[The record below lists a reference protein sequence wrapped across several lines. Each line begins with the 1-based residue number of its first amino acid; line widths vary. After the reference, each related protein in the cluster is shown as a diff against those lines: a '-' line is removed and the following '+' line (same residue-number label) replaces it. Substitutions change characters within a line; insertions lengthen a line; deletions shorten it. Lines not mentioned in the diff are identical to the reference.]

1 MRKQIKIIIKTEEE
15 NKKIK
20 DCFKTFLL
28 GALKSK
34 EQIIEIVVED
44 LNKKWKTKKQI

>member
-1 MRKQIKIIIKTEEE
+1 MKKQIKIIIETEEE
-15 NKKIK
+15 NNKIK

-28 GALKSK
+28 EGLKSK

-44 LNKKWKTKKQI
+44 SK